1 MQPEKNNKMPRFFI
15 IISAA
20 LGLLLAAFSIAS
32 GSNPLIQPDWASIQQ
47 QLKTNPVSS
56 EQLAGWMV
64 EGKRDFRVAGFRS
77 TDECKDQKKMSTTFK
92 CYDSQK
98 IKDSFW
104 VRKTFKNMNMP
115 LIVFGNQTED
125 SLSAAAQLKHLGYD
139 VRYLEEGFNGFS
151 SRFLNPNQ
159 EIAQNDSSIRYI
171 TGNDPLV
178 KVKGQ
183 QWMMAKADNMMEE
196 EAEGV
201 ELGEDDEEEEDDYED
216 EDEDE
221 EEEEGC

>member
-1 MQPEKNNKMPRFFI
+1 MQTENNNKMPRLFI
-15 IISAA
+15 IVSAA
-20 LGLLLAAFSIAS
+20 IGLLLAAFSIAS

-56 EQLAGWMV
+56 EQLAGWIV
-64 EGKRDFRVAGFRS
+64 EGKRDFRVAGFR
-77 TDECKDQKKMSTTFK
+77 TVDECKDQKKMLTKFK

-98 IKDSFW
+98 IKDRFW
-104 VRKTFKNMNMP
+104 VRKTFKNIKMP
-115 LIVFGNQTED
+115 LIVFGNHTED
-125 SLSAAAQLKHLGYD
+125 SLSAATQLKHMGYD

-151 SRFLNPNQ
+151 NQFLNPDQ
-159 EIAQNDSSIRYI
+159 EVAENDSSIRYL

-178 KVKGQ
+178 KKKGQ

-196 EAEGV
+196 EDEEV
-201 ELGEDDEEEEDDYED
+201 ELGEDEEDDED